1 MSIDASMWV
10 DINPRYSQNKLADRL
25 SADLAITQS
34 SIYNILNTVPGDQS
48 RIFRT
53 DYGSHWKMFL
63 QENINDV
70 TAAKMEL
77 LLLDAIAKWEPRIK
91 LLRSESYVVP
101 DFRLPGYRVRIV
113 FLNPANQTQ
122 QVNFE
127 VPA

>member
-1 MSIDASMWV
+1 MWV
-10 DINPRYSQNKLADRL
+10 DINPRYSQNRLADRL
-25 SADLAITQS
+25 SADLAITQGS
-34 SIYNILNTVPGDQS
+34 LYNLLNTVPGDQS

-70 TAAKMEL
+70 TAAQMEL

-91 LLRSESYVVP
+91 LRRDQSFVIP
-101 DFRLPGYRVRIV
+101 DFKLPGYKVRIV
-113 FLNPANQTQ
+113 FLTPDDQTQ
-122 QVNFE
+122 QVTFD